1 MDEKKGI
8 EAIPFFIAIILVSE
22 YNEYVKSKTVVRQ

>member
-1 MDEKKGI
+1 MKRRVSKRYL
-8 EAIPFFIAIILVSE
+8 FFIAIVLVSE